1 MPFAVKA
8 ELTAGYELA
17 FLPLMPDWHYAPT
30 TTLENLAIELAP

>member
-1 MPFAVKA
+1 VRFAVKA

-17 FLPLMPDWHYAPT
+17 FLPPMSDWHCAST